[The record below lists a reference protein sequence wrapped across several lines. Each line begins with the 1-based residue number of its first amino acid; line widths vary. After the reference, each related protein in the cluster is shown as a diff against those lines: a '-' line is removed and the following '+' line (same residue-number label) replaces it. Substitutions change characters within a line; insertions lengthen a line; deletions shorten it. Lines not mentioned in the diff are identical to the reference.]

1 MAQPDRE
8 LALELVRATEVAA
21 LAAGRWMGNA
31 NKEAGDQAAVDGMRE
46 MLNGMAMDG
55 VVVIG
60 EGEKDEAPML
70 FNGERVGTGTPPE
83 VDLAVDPID
92 GTRLL
97 AEGRPGA
104 IAMIAVAPRGTMF
117 DPGPC
122 VYMMKWVVGADAVG
136 VVDIDASVEDNLNAI
151 ASAKD
156 TDVSN
161 LTVIMLDRPRHDDLA
176 EEVREAG
183 ARLRLIMDGDVG
195 AALLAMMPDRPF
207 DVLLGI
213 GGTPEGV
220 ATACA
225 VRALRGE
232 MVGRLW
238 PRDDDERQRAVDGGY
253 DLDESL
259 TTERLVTSDNTFFV
273 CTGVTP
279 GELCDGVTYS
289 RAGATTESI
298 VMRGRSGTVR
308 YIKARHT
315 ADKLAQYDMIA
326 H

>member
-1 MAQPDRE
+1 
-8 LALELVRATEVAA
+8 
-21 LAAGRWMGNA
+21 
-31 NKEAGDQAAVDGMRE
+31 
-46 MLNGMAMDG
+46 
-55 VVVIG
+55 
-60 EGEKDEAPML
+60 
-70 FNGERVGTGTPPE
+70 
-83 VDLAVDPID
+83 
-92 GTRLL
+92 
-97 AEGRPGA
+97 
-104 IAMIAVAPRGTMF
+104 
-117 DPGPC
+117 
-122 VYMMKWVVGADAVG
+122 
-136 VVDIDASVEDNLNAI
+136 
-151 ASAKD
+151 
-156 TDVSN
+156 
-161 LTVIMLDRPRHDDLA
+161 
-176 EEVREAG
+176 
-183 ARLRLIMDGDVG
+183 MDGDVG

-238 PRDDDERQRAVDGGY
+238 PRNDDERRRAVEAGY

-279 GELCDGVTYS
+279 GELCDGVEYS
-289 RAGATTESI
+289 RAGATSESI

-308 YIKARHT
+308 YIRARHT
-315 ADKLAQYDMIA
+315 ADKLAQYDMID

>member
-1 MAQPDRE
+1 VVQPDRE

-31 NKEAGDQAAVDGMRE
+31 NKEAGDQAAVDGMRQ
-46 MLNGMAMDG
+46 MLNEVAMDG

-70 FNGERVGTGTPPE
+70 YNGERVGNGSPPK

-136 VVDIDASVEDNLNAI
+136 AVDLDASVADNLEAI
-151 ASAKD
+151 AEAKQ
-156 TDVSN
+156 TRVSN
-161 LTVIMLDRPRHDDLA
+161 LTAVMLDRPRHDDLA
-176 EEVREAG
+176 AQVRDAG

-195 AALLAMMPDRPF
+195 AALLALLPDRPF

-232 MVGRLW
+232 MLGRLW
-238 PRDDDERQRAVDGGY
+238 PRDDEERRKALDAGY
-253 DLDESL
+253 DLEEHL
-259 TTERLVTSDNTFFV
+259 TTDRLVRSENTFFV

-279 GELCDGVTYS
+279 GELCDGVTYG
-289 RAGATTESI
+289 RTGATTESL

-308 YIKARHT
+308 LIQARHT
-315 ADKLAQYDMIA
+315 TEKLAQYEMISR
-326 H
+326 